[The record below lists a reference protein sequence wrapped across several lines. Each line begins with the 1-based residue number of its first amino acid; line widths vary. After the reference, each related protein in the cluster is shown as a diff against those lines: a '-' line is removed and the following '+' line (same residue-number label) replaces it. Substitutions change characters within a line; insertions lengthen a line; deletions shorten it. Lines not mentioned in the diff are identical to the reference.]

1 MWYNGKVTAQEAPR
15 GTGFPAAAG
24 GEYRNGKPGKAP
36 GHKAGG
42 DESGRARPVGPAATD
57 TLSFQYP
64 VEKT

>member
-1 MWYNGKVTAQEAPR
+1 MWYNGKVTAREAPR

-42 DESGRARPVGPAATD
+42 GTKAGESPPRRPGCHGYVIFSISG
-57 TLSFQYP
+57 
-64 VEKT
+64 

>member
-42 DESGRARPVGPAATD
+42 TKAGESPPRQPGCHGYFIF
-57 TLSFQYP
+57 SISG
-64 VEKT
+64 